1 MRRKDSR
8 SITGG
13 NVSENQNIQTI
24 KSVYDAFGRGDVDA
38 IIAVVAADVDWGSDT
53 ASDAAPWYGS
63 RRGTDGVA
71 SFFTDFGTA
80 MEVEEFTPLTFAA
93 NGDDVLTVVRFRAR
107 SRATGKV
114 AAMQLHHWFHFREG
128 KIDYY
133 RGTED
138 TAITAASLG
147 AS

>member
-1 MRRKDSR
+1 
-8 SITGG
+8 
-13 NVSENQNIQTI
+13 VSESQNIQTI
-24 KSVYDAFGRGDVDA
+24 KAIYEAFGRGDVDA

-53 ASDAAPWYGS
+53 ASDAAPWYGT
-63 RRGTDGVA
+63 RRGADGVA

-93 NGDDVLTVVRFRAR
+93 NDDDVLTVVRFRAR
-107 SRATGKV
+107 SRKTGKV
-114 AAMQLHHWFHFREG
+114 AAMQLHHWFHFRDG

-138 TAITAASLG
+138 TAITAASLD
-147 AS
+147 A

>member
-1 MRRKDSR
+1 
-8 SITGG
+8 
-13 NVSENQNIQTI
+13 VSENQNIETI

-38 IIAVVAADVDWGSDT
+38 ITAAVATDVDWGSET
-53 ASDAAPWYGS
+53 ASDAAPWYGR

-71 SFFTDFGTA
+71 GFFTDFGTA

-93 NGDDVLTVVRFRAR
+93 NGDDVLTVVRIRVR

-114 AAMQLHHWFHFREG
+114 ATMQLHHWFHFREG

-138 TAITAASLG
+138 TAITAATLG
-147 AS
+147 A